1 MSKDKV
7 TEEYGS
13 LVFTDQDMQERLPK
27 PTYKELRRV
36 IDEGKE
42 LNLDIANEVAHAM
55 KDWALEHGATHFTHW
70 FQPLTGITSEKHD
83 SFINPNGDGTVLMAF
98 SGKELV
104 QGEPDASSFPSGG
117 LRATFEARGYT
128 VWDPMSPAFIKD
140 EVLCIPTAF
149 ISYTGEAL
157 DKKTPLLRSEVALE
171 KQAKRVL
178 GLFGKKPSRVYTT
191 IGPEQEYF
199 IITED
204 DYKARPDLVLTGRTL
219 FGAEPAKGQE
229 LEEHYFGTIRPSVN
243 AFMKEVD
250 DELWKLAVPLKT
262 KHNEVAPCQHEF
274 APIFEK
280 GSLAID
286 DNLLTMEKLKLLAT
300 HHGFACLEHEKP
312 FEYVNGSGKH
322 NNWSISTDTGENLLN
337 PGKTPAENLQFLV
350 FLAFLVAAVD
360 DHADLLRASVA
371 SAGNDHRLGANE
383 APPAIISVFLGDA
396 LTPIVDAL
404 IKKEQPEAHD
414 RARMDLGVPA
424 LPNVLRDNTDRNRTS
439 PFAFTGNKFE
449 FRMCGSQQNLSD
461 PNVVLNTAV
470 AEQCER
476 FVSYIGEH
484 SDEDFTTAAMRF
496 VRHTFRDHERIL
508 FDGNGYSE
516 DWEKEAERR
525 GLPNLKSTPD
535 AIPSIVK
542 PENIAF
548 FEKYGVLSEAETRAR
563 YVAKAEQYA
572 KLLNIEANTMV
583 NMARTMYLPAIS
595 AYAGDLATSVATR
608 AEIGVDAAADKATVK
623 ALSEGSAAILAA
635 TEELEAANAKARELD
650 DVAAED
656 NAYRDEVLPLM
667 DKLRA
672 AVDAMETVT
681 SKDYWPVPS
690 YNDML
695 FYV

>member
-322 NNWSISTDTGENLLN
+322 NNWSVSADSENLLE
-337 PGKTPAENLQFLV
+337 PGDDPQDNLQFLV

-516 DWEKEAERR
+516 EWEKEAERR

-635 TEELEAANAKARELD
+635 TDELEAANAKARELD

>member
-274 APIFEK
+274 APIYEK

-322 NNWSISTDTGENLLN
+322 NNWSVSADNENLLE
-337 PGKTPAENLQFLV
+337 PGDDPQDNLQFLV

-404 IKKEQPEAHD
+404 IKKEQPESHD

-476 FVSYIGEH
+476 FVSYIDEH

-542 PENIAF
+542 PESIAF

-635 TEELEAANAKARELD
+635 TDELEAANAKARGLD

-656 NAYRDEVLPLM
+656 DAYRDEVLPLM

>member
-178 GLFGKKPSRVYTT
+178 GLFGKKPSRVCTT

-322 NNWSISTDTGENLLN
+322 NNWSVSADNENLLE
-337 PGKTPAENLQFLV
+337 PGDEPEDNLQFLV

-424 LPNVLRDNTDRNRTS
+424 LPNVLRDNTDRNRTA

-635 TEELEAANAKARELD
+635 TDELEAANTKARELD

>member
-274 APIFEK
+274 APIYEK

-322 NNWSISTDTGENLLN
+322 NNWSVSADNENLLE
-337 PGKTPAENLQFLV
+337 PGDDPQDNLQFLV

-404 IKKEQPEAHD
+404 IKKEQPESHD

-476 FVSYIGEH
+476 FVSYIDEY

-635 TEELEAANAKARELD
+635 TDELEAANAKARGLD

-656 NAYRDEVLPLM
+656 DAYRDEVLPLM

-690 YNDML
+690 YNSML
-695 FYV
+695 FWV

>member
-178 GLFGKKPSRVYTT
+178 GLFGKKPKRVYTT

-322 NNWSISTDTGENLLN
+322 NNWSVSADSENLLE
-337 PGKTPAENLQFLV
+337 PGDDPQDNLQFLV

-516 DWEKEAERR
+516 DWEKEAARR

-635 TEELEAANAKARELD
+635 TDELEAANAKARELD

>member
-274 APIFEK
+274 APIYEK

-322 NNWSISTDTGENLLN
+322 NNWSVSADNENLLE
-337 PGKTPAENLQFLV
+337 PGDDPQDNLQFLV

-404 IKKEQPEAHD
+404 IKKEQPESHD

-476 FVSYIGEH
+476 FVSYIDEY

-542 PENIAF
+542 PESIAF

-635 TEELEAANAKARELD
+635 TDELEAANAKARGLD

-656 NAYRDEVLPLM
+656 DAYRDEVLPLM

>member
-1 MSKDKV
+1 
-7 TEEYGS
+7 
-13 LVFTDQDMQERLPK
+13 
-27 PTYKELRRV
+27 
-36 IDEGKE
+36 
-42 LNLDIANEVAHAM
+42 
-55 KDWALEHGATHFTHW
+55 
-70 FQPLTGITSEKHD
+70 
-83 SFINPNGDGTVLMAF
+83 
-98 SGKELV
+98 
-104 QGEPDASSFPSGG
+104 
-117 LRATFEARGYT
+117 
-128 VWDPMSPAFIKD
+128 
-140 EVLCIPTAF
+140 
-149 ISYTGEAL
+149 
-157 DKKTPLLRSEVALE
+157 
-171 KQAKRVL
+171 
-178 GLFGKKPSRVYTT
+178 
-191 IGPEQEYF
+191 
-199 IITED
+199 
-204 DYKARPDLVLTGRTL
+204 
-219 FGAEPAKGQE
+219 
-229 LEEHYFGTIRPSVN
+229 
-243 AFMKEVD
+243 
-250 DELWKLAVPLKT
+250 
-262 KHNEVAPCQHEF
+262 
-274 APIFEK
+274 
-280 GSLAID
+280 D

-322 NNWSISTDTGENLLN
+322 NNWSVSTDNENLLE
-337 PGKTPAENLQFLV
+337 PGDDPQDNLQFLV

-516 DWEKEAERR
+516 EWEKEAERR

-623 ALSEGSAAILAA
+623 ALSEGSSAILAA
-635 TEELEAANAKARELD
+635 TDELEAANAKARELD

>member
-322 NNWSISTDTGENLLN
+322 NNWSVSADNENLLE
-337 PGKTPAENLQFLV
+337 PGDDPQDNLQFLV

-476 FVSYIGEH
+476 FVSYIDEH
-484 SDEDFTTAAMRF
+484 ADEDFTTAAMRF

-516 DWEKEAERR
+516 EWEKEAERR

-635 TEELEAANAKARELD
+635 TDELEAANAKARELD
-650 DVAAED
+650 NVASED

>member
-322 NNWSISTDTGENLLN
+322 NNWSVSADNENLLE
-337 PGKTPAENLQFLV
+337 PGDDPQDNLQFLV

-635 TEELEAANAKARELD
+635 TDELEAANAKARELD
-650 DVAAED
+650 DVASED

>member
-274 APIFEK
+274 APIYEK

-322 NNWSISTDTGENLLN
+322 NNWSVSADNENLLE
-337 PGKTPAENLQFLV
+337 PSDDPQDNLQFLV

-404 IKKEQPEAHD
+404 IKKEQPESHD

-476 FVSYIGEH
+476 FVSYIDEH

-635 TEELEAANAKARELD
+635 TDELEAANAKARGLD

-656 NAYRDEVLPLM
+656 DAYRDEVLPLM

>member
-322 NNWSISTDTGENLLN
+322 NNWSVSADNENLLE
-337 PGKTPAENLQFLV
+337 PGDDPQDNLQFLV

-476 FVSYIGEH
+476 FVSYIDEH
-484 SDEDFTTAAMRF
+484 ADEDFTTAAMRF

-635 TEELEAANAKARELD
+635 TDELEAANTKARELD

>member
-274 APIFEK
+274 APIYEK

-322 NNWSISTDTGENLLN
+322 NNWSVSADNENLLE
-337 PGKTPAENLQFLV
+337 PGDDPQDNLQFLV

-404 IKKEQPEAHD
+404 IKKEQPESHD

-476 FVSYIGEH
+476 FVSYIDEH

-516 DWEKEAERR
+516 DWENEAERR

-635 TEELEAANAKARELD
+635 TDELEAANAKARGLD

-656 NAYRDEVLPLM
+656 DAYRDEVLPLM

>member
-322 NNWSISTDTGENLLN
+322 NNWSVSADNENLLE
-337 PGKTPAENLQFLV
+337 PGDDPQDNLQFLV

-516 DWEKEAERR
+516 EWEKEAERR

-608 AEIGVDAAADKATVK
+608 AEIGVDAATDKATVK

-635 TEELEAANAKARELD
+635 TDELEAANAKARELD
-650 DVAAED
+650 DVASED

>member
-274 APIFEK
+274 APIYEK

-322 NNWSISTDTGENLLN
+322 NNWSVSADNQNLLE
-337 PGKTPAENLQFLV
+337 PGDDPQDNLQFLV

-404 IKKEQPEAHD
+404 IKKEQPESHD

-476 FVSYIGEH
+476 FVSYIDEY

-635 TEELEAANAKARELD
+635 TDELEAANAKARGLD

-656 NAYRDEVLPLM
+656 DAYRDEVLPLM

>member
-104 QGEPDASSFPSGG
+104 QGEPDASSFPCGG

-322 NNWSISTDTGENLLN
+322 NNWSVSADNENLLE
-337 PGKTPAENLQFLV
+337 PGDDPQDNLQFLV

-635 TEELEAANAKARELD
+635 TDELEAANTKARELD
-650 DVAAED
+650 DVASED

>member
-322 NNWSISTDTGENLLN
+322 NNWSVSADSENLLE
-337 PGKTPAENLQFLV
+337 PGDDPQDNLQFLV

>member
-322 NNWSISTDTGENLLN
+322 NNWSVSADNENLLE
-337 PGKTPAENLQFLV
+337 PGADPQDNLQFLV

-635 TEELEAANAKARELD
+635 TDELEAANAKARELD

>member
-322 NNWSISTDTGENLLN
+322 NNWSVSADNENLLE
-337 PGKTPAENLQFLV
+337 PGDDPQDNLRFLV

-476 FVSYIGEH
+476 FVSYIDEH
-484 SDEDFTTAAMRF
+484 ADEDFTTAAMRF

-635 TEELEAANAKARELD
+635 TDELEAANTKARELD
-650 DVAAED
+650 DVASED